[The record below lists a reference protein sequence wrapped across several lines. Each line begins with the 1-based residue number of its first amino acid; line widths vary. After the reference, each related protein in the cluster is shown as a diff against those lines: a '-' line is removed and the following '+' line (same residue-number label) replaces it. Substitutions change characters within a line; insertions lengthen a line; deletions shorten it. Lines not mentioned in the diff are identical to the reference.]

1 MCTNEMFCFVKRDS
15 LVVVLKVEIDVD
27 VDVVYFWEM
36 LRSQVAL
43 KVNQAE
49 KWFLFL
55 GTAMNLKTKYLFI
68 NVNVIRKTLFGSD
81 IHILS

>member
-1 MCTNEMFCFVKRDS
+1 MFCFVKRDS
-15 LVVVLKVEIDVD
+15 LVGVIKEEID

-55 GTAMNLKTKYLFI
+55 GTGMNLKRKY
-68 NVNVIRKTLFGSD
+68 
-81 IHILS
+81 

>member
-1 MCTNEMFCFVKRDS
+1 MYTNEIFCFVKRDS
-15 LVVVLKVEIDVD
+15 LVGVIKEEID

-55 GTAMNLKTKYLFI
+55 GTGMNLKRKY
-68 NVNVIRKTLFGSD
+68 
-81 IHILS
+81 

>member
-1 MCTNEMFCFVKRDS
+1 MFCFVKRDS
-15 LVVVLKVEIDVD
+15 LVGVIKVEIDVG
-27 VDVVYFWEM
+27 VVYFWEM

-55 GTAMNLKTKYLFI
+55 GTGMNLKRKY
-68 NVNVIRKTLFGSD
+68 
-81 IHILS
+81 